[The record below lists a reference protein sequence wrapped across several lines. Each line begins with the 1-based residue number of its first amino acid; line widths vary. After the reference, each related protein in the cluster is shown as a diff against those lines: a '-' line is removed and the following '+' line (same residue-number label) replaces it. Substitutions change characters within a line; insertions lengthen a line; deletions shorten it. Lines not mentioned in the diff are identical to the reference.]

1 MATDSSLIRYKLK
14 RFFGYDTF
22 KGDQEAIIQN
32 LLEGKDTFVL
42 MPTGGGKSLC
52 FQLPALVLEDKTAI
66 VISPLI
72 ALMKNQVDVI
82 RGFDDKEEGL
92 AHFLNSSLSKA
103 EIMQVR
109 QDVLSG
115 RTRLLYVAPES
126 LTKEENVEL
135 LKEISISFYAVD
147 EAHCISEWGHDFRP
161 EYRRIRDMVQQIGR
175 APIIALTAT
184 ATPKVQSDIQKNL
197 GIMDATV
204 FKSSFNR
211 PNLFYEVRDK
221 VDPEKDIIRYIK
233 QHPGKSGIIY
243 CLSRKKVEEMA
254 NLLTINGIKAL
265 PYHAGLDART
275 RAENQ
280 DAFLMEDADVIV
292 ATIAFGMGIDKPDVR
307 FVIHYDIPKS
317 IEGYYQETGR
327 AGRDGEPADCI
338 TYYSY
343 KDIQKLDKFMQGK
356 PVSEQEI
363 GRQLLMETVAYAES
377 SQCRRKLLLNYF
389 GEDYPKDNCGMCDNC
404 VNPKP
409 TFDGRKEMSLAIQLI
424 KSLPEHFKIEHLAM
438 VLAGQSNAM
447 IKSYHHDTIPLF
459 GAGKP
464 HGDKFWSAVLHQG
477 LILHLLEKEIETYG
491 LLYVTPKGE
500 EFFADPYEIRLVEDR
515 VFQGRGTDDEDDED
529 SVNEKAAMRG
539 GGGDEAL
546 LSMLKSLR
554 KDISKRLRL
563 QPWIIFGDPA
573 LEDMSILYPV
583 TYEELR
589 NCQGVGDGK
598 ARKYGKEFIE
608 LIARYVEENDIT
620 RPEDFVVKSA
630 PTKSQDKI
638 SIIQSID
645 RRMSLD
651 DIAQSRGMEP
661 DELLSE
667 IESIVSS
674 GTRLDINYYID
685 QEVDEDV
692 VEDIYEYFKTEAT
705 SDSVE
710 EAMETL
716 GPDYEEREIRLVRIK
731 FLCEIVN

>member
-1 MATDSSLIRYKLK
+1 
-14 RFFGYDTF
+14 
-22 KGDQEAIIQN
+22 
-32 LLEGKDTFVL
+32 
-42 MPTGGGKSLC
+42 
-52 FQLPALVLEDKTAI
+52 
-66 VISPLI
+66 
-72 ALMKNQVDVI
+72 
-82 RGFDDKEEGL
+82 
-92 AHFLNSSLSKA
+92 
-103 EIMQVR
+103 
-109 QDVLSG
+109 
-115 RTRLLYVAPES
+115 
-126 LTKEENVEL
+126 
-135 LKEISISFYAVD
+135 
-147 EAHCISEWGHDFRP
+147 
-161 EYRRIRDMVQQIGR
+161 
-175 APIIALTAT
+175 
-184 ATPKVQSDIQKNL
+184 
-197 GIMDATV
+197 
-204 FKSSFNR
+204 
-211 PNLFYEVRDK
+211 
-221 VDPEKDIIRYIK
+221 
-233 QHPGKSGIIY
+233 
-243 CLSRKKVEEMA
+243 
-254 NLLTINGIKAL
+254 
-265 PYHAGLDART
+265 
-275 RAENQ
+275 
-280 DAFLMEDADVIV
+280 
-292 ATIAFGMGIDKPDVR
+292 
-307 FVIHYDIPKS
+307 
-317 IEGYYQETGR
+317 
-327 AGRDGEPADCI
+327 
-338 TYYSY
+338 
-343 KDIQKLDKFMQGK
+343 
-356 PVSEQEI
+356 
-363 GRQLLMETVAYAES
+363 METVAYAES

-389 GEDYPKDNCGMCDNC
+389 GEDYPKDNCCMCDNC

-692 VEDIYEYFKTEAT
+692 VEDIYDYFKTEAT

>member
-1 MATDSSLIRYKLK
+1 M
-14 RFFGYDTF
+14 
-22 KGDQEAIIQN
+22 
-32 LLEGKDTFVL
+32 
-42 MPTGGGKSLC
+42 
-52 FQLPALVLEDKTAI
+52 
-66 VISPLI
+66 
-72 ALMKNQVDVI
+72 
-82 RGFDDKEEGL
+82 
-92 AHFLNSSLSKA
+92 
-103 EIMQVR
+103 
-109 QDVLSG
+109 
-115 RTRLLYVAPES
+115 
-126 LTKEENVEL
+126 
-135 LKEISISFYAVD
+135 
-147 EAHCISEWGHDFRP
+147 
-161 EYRRIRDMVQQIGR
+161 
-175 APIIALTAT
+175 
-184 ATPKVQSDIQKNL
+184 
-197 GIMDATV
+197 
-204 FKSSFNR
+204 
-211 PNLFYEVRDK
+211 
-221 VDPEKDIIRYIK
+221 
-233 QHPGKSGIIY
+233 
-243 CLSRKKVEEMA
+243 
-254 NLLTINGIKAL
+254 
-265 PYHAGLDART
+265 
-275 RAENQ
+275 
-280 DAFLMEDADVIV
+280 
-292 ATIAFGMGIDKPDVR
+292 
-307 FVIHYDIPKS
+307 
-317 IEGYYQETGR
+317 
-327 AGRDGEPADCI
+327 
-338 TYYSY
+338 
-343 KDIQKLDKFMQGK
+343 
-356 PVSEQEI
+356 
-363 GRQLLMETVAYAES
+363 
-377 SQCRRKLLLNYF
+377 
-389 GEDYPKDNCGMCDNC
+389 
-404 VNPKP
+404 
-409 TFDGRKEMSLAIQLI
+409 
-424 KSLPEHFKIEHLAM
+424 
-438 VLAGQSNAM
+438 
-447 IKSYHHDTIPLF
+447 
-459 GAGKP
+459 
-464 HGDKFWSAVLHQG
+464 
-477 LILHLLEKEIETYG
+477 
-491 LLYVTPKGE
+491 TPKGE